1 MSKVIAIS
9 VFKGGT
15 GKTTTAVSLAADL
28 KTLGARVLLIDLDQQ
43 ATATKYVGLNPE
55 EKPTLYNVFLKDV
68 NIGSA
73 IRELPFGF
81 YAIPAN
87 AGLAAI
93 EDALEEGDEKL
104 LSDFI
109 SGIRDD
115 FDYVV
120 IDTPPGKAGLTIN
133 ALSAADEVIITLQ
146 TERPALEGVND
157 LIKFTHDIVF
167 RYNDKLTIRGIL
179 PTMYRKGT
187 KHTVG
192 ILKRA
197 RHLWK
202 DFVFPVEIPNTIEF
216 SRSFEEKTPIV
227 MSNPRHPG
235 AQAYMQF
242 ARIIHGLPLEHTE
255 IEHHAEEETDHPES
269 GGEAGEDAQ
278 GDENDENMVPE
289 EETREETSK
298 NIQVS

>member
-15 GKTTTAVSLAADL
+15 GKTTTAVSLAAAL

-55 EKPTLYNVFLKDV
+55 EKPTLYNVFLKEV
-68 NIGSA
+68 HIGSA

-81 YAIPAN
+81 STIPAN

-93 EDALEEGDEKL
+93 EDALEEGDETL
-104 LSDFI
+104 LRDFI
-109 SGIRDD
+109 SSIRDD

-167 RYNDKLTIRGIL
+167 RYNDNLKIRGIL

-197 RHLWK
+197 RQLWT
-202 DFVFPVEIPNTIEF
+202 DYVFPIEIPNTIEF
-216 SRSFEEKTPIV
+216 SRSFEEKTPII

-242 ARIIHGLPLEHTE
+242 ARLIHGLPLEH
-255 IEHHAEEETDHPES
+255 IEHSAEEETEHTASVEEE
-269 GGEAGEDAQ
+269 GEETNEEGREAK
-278 GDENDENMVPE
+278 GDENRVSE
-289 EETREETSK
+289 EETREEM
-298 NIQVS
+298 NQNA

>member
-1 MSKVIAIS
+1 MAKVIAIS

-15 GKTTTAVSLAADL
+15 GKTTTAVSLAAAL
-28 KTLGARVLLIDLDQQ
+28 KYLGSRVLLIDLDQQ

-55 EKPTLYNVFLKDV
+55 EKPTLYNVFLKEV

-81 YAIPAN
+81 YAVPAN

-93 EDALEEGDEKL
+93 EDALEEGDEMML
-104 LSDFI
+104 RDFLS
-109 SGIRDD
+109 SVRDD

-133 ALSAADEVIITLQ
+133 ALSAADEVVITLQ

-167 RYNDKLTIRGIL
+167 RHNDNLKIRGIL
-179 PTMYRKGT
+179 PTMCRKGT

-202 DFVFPVEIPNTIEF
+202 DYVFPIEIPNTIEF
-216 SRSFEEKTPIV
+216 SRSFEEKMPII

-235 AQAYMQF
+235 AQAYLQF
-242 ARIIHGLPLEHTE
+242 ARIIHGLPLEP
-255 IEHHAEEETDHPES
+255 I
-269 GGEAGEDAQ
+269 
-278 GDENDENMVPE
+278 
-289 EETREETSK
+289 EETSH
-298 NIQVS
+298 NEIVMDESEGENMESTSDQTDEPDRNAESEPLIQQNHEKS

>member
-1 MSKVIAIS
+1 MGKVIAIS

-15 GKTTTAVSLAADL
+15 GKTTTAVSLAAAL
-28 KTLGARVLLIDLDQQ
+28 KYLGTRVLLIDLDQQ

-55 EKPTLYNVFLKDV
+55 EKPTLYNVFLKEV

-81 YAIPAN
+81 FAIPAN

-93 EDALEEGDEKL
+93 EDALEEGDEMML
-104 LSDFI
+104 RDFI
-109 SGIRDD
+109 SSVRDD
-115 FDYVV
+115 FDYVI

-167 RYNDKLTIRGIL
+167 RHNDNLKIRGIL

-202 DFVFPVEIPNTIEF
+202 DYVFPIEIPNTIEF
-216 SRSFEEKTPIV
+216 SRGCIPK
-227 MSNPRHPG
+227 M
-235 AQAYMQF
+235 
-242 ARIIHGLPLEHTE
+242 
-255 IEHHAEEETDHPES
+255 
-269 GGEAGEDAQ
+269 
-278 GDENDENMVPE
+278 
-289 EETREETSK
+289 
-298 NIQVS
+298 

>member
-15 GKTTTAVSLAADL
+15 GKTTTAVALAAAL
-28 KTLGARVLLIDLDQQ
+28 KMLGARVLLIDLDQQ
-43 ATATKYVGLNPE
+43 ATATKYIGLNPE
-55 EKPTLYNVFLKDV
+55 EKPTLYNVFLKEV
-68 NIGSA
+68 HIGSA

-81 YAIPAN
+81 SAIPAN

-93 EDALEEGDEKL
+93 EDALEEGDETL
-104 LSDFI
+104 LRDFI
-109 SGIRDD
+109 SSIRDD

-120 IDTPPGKAGLTIN
+120 IDTPACRAGQTIN
-133 ALSAADEVIITLQ
+133 ALSGAEEVIITLQ

-167 RYNDKLTIRGIL
+167 RYNDNLKIRGIL

-216 SRSFEEKTPIV
+216 SRSFEERMPII

-242 ARIIHGLPLEHTE
+242 ARIIHGLPLELTGVE
-255 IEHHAEEETDHPES
+255 PPPAEPPAEEAPDHTDTV
-269 GGEAGEDAQ
+269 GEG
-278 GDENDENMVPE
+278 
-289 EETREETSK
+289 RE
-298 NIQVS
+298 

>member
-1 MSKVIAIS
+1 MGKVIAIS

-15 GKTTTAVSLAADL
+15 GKTTTAVSLAAAL
-28 KTLGARVLLIDLDQQ
+28 KSLGARVLLIDLDQQ

-55 EKPTLYNVFLKDV
+55 EKPTLYNVFLKEV
-68 NIGSA
+68 HIGSA

-81 YAIPAN
+81 YAVPAN

-93 EDALEEGDEKL
+93 EDALEEGDEMML
-104 LSDFI
+104 RDFLS
-109 SGIRDD
+109 SVRDD
-115 FDYVV
+115 FDYVI

-167 RYNDKLTIRGIL
+167 RHNDNLKIRGIL

-202 DFVFPVEIPNTIEF
+202 EYVFPIEIPNTIEF
-216 SRSFEEKTPIV
+216 SRSFEEKMPII

-235 AQAYMQF
+235 AQAYLQF
-242 ARIIHGLPLEHTE
+242 ARIIHGLPLEQV
-255 IEHHAEEETDHPES
+255 EETAHHDAVLEATES
-269 GGEAGEDAQ
+269 EHVETTDSQAYEHELIDED
-278 GDENDENMVPE
+278 E
-289 EETREETSK
+289 REHNTPQHHETS
-298 NIQVS
+298 